1 MINIYRKY
9 IEKNKKYIII
19 ALLFIFLSIGIIIV
33 KQFDTE
39 EKESLELI
47 SIEEE
52 TEQDNKSIEEEED
65 YKIVVHITGEVEKEG
80 IIEIK
85 EGGRISDAIDAAGG
99 LTKEADLERVNL
111 AYELEDGQKIYI
123 PNKNDKDIEEYVTE
137 GVDDIVLPDELSN
150 MGDGLININKA
161 DLEELQELDGIGEAL
176 AENIIAYRENNGKF
190 KNIEDIKNVSGIG
203 DSKYEKIKDS
213 IKIR

>member
-1 MINIYRKY
+1 MINIYKKY
-9 IEKNKKYIII
+9 IEKNKKYVIIGLIFCILII
-19 ALLFIFLSIGIIIV
+19 AIIIV

-39 EKESLELI
+39 EKETLDLI
-47 SIEEE
+47 SIEENTENTE
-52 TEQDNKSIEEEED
+52 TVEEEED
-65 YKIVVHITGEVEKEG
+65 YKIVIHITGEVNNEG

-85 EGGRISDAIDAAGG
+85 EGGRISDAIEEAGG

-111 AYELEDGQKIYI
+111 AYELEKKQKIYI
-123 PNKNDKDIEEYVTE
+123 PNKKDKDIEEYVTE
-137 GVDDIVLPDELSN
+137 GVDDIVLPDELSKA
-150 MGDGLININKA
+150 GDGLVNINKA
-161 DLEELQELDGIGEAL
+161 SSEELQELDGIGEAL

-203 DSKYEKIKDS
+203 DSKYEKIKDN

>member
-1 MINIYRKY
+1 MINIYKKY
-9 IEKNKKYIII
+9 IEKNKKYVIIGLIFCILII
-19 ALLFIFLSIGIIIV
+19 AIIIV

-39 EKESLELI
+39 EKETLDLI
-47 SIEEE
+47 SIEENTENTE
-52 TEQDNKSIEEEED
+52 TVEEEED
-65 YKIVVHITGEVEKEG
+65 YKIVIHITGEVNNEG

-85 EGGRISDAIDAAGG
+85 EGGRISDAIEEAGG

-123 PNKNDKDIEEYVTE
+123 PNKKDKDIEEYVTE
-137 GVDDIVLPDELSN
+137 GVDDIVLPDELSKA
-150 MGDGLININKA
+150 GDGLVNINKA
-161 DLEELQELDGIGEAL
+161 SSEELQELDGIGEAL

-203 DSKYEKIKDS
+203 DSKYEKIKDN

>member
-1 MINIYRKY
+1 MINIYKKY
-9 IEKNKKYIII
+9 IEKNKKYVIIGLIFCILII
-19 ALLFIFLSIGIIIV
+19 AIIIV

-39 EKESLELI
+39 EKETLDLI
-47 SIEEE
+47 SIEENTENTE
-52 TEQDNKSIEEEED
+52 TVEEEKD
-65 YKIVVHITGEVEKEG
+65 YKIVIHITGEVNNEG

-85 EGGRISDAIDAAGG
+85 EGGRISDAIEEAGG

-123 PNKNDKDIEEYVTE
+123 PNKKDKDIEEYVTE
-137 GVDDIVLPDELSN
+137 GVDDIVLPDELSKA
-150 MGDGLININKA
+150 GDGLVNINKA
-161 DLEELQELDGIGEAL
+161 SSEELQELDGIGEAL

-203 DSKYEKIKDS
+203 DSKYEKIKDN

>member
-1 MINIYRKY
+1 MINIYKKY
-9 IEKNKKYIII
+9 IEKNKKYVIIGLIFCILII
-19 ALLFIFLSIGIIIV
+19 AIIIV

-39 EKESLELI
+39 EKETLDLI
-47 SIEEE
+47 SIEANTENTE
-52 TEQDNKSIEEEED
+52 TVEEEED
-65 YKIVVHITGEVEKEG
+65 YKIVIHITGEVNNEG

-85 EGGRISDAIDAAGG
+85 EGGRISDAIEEAGG

-123 PNKNDKDIEEYVTE
+123 PNKKDKDIEEYVTE
-137 GVDDIVLPDELSN
+137 GVDDIVLPDELSKA
-150 MGDGLININKA
+150 GDGLVNINKA
-161 DLEELQELDGIGEAL
+161 SSEELQELDGIGEAL

-203 DSKYEKIKDS
+203 DSKYEKIKDN

>member
-1 MINIYRKY
+1 MINIYKKY
-9 IEKNKKYIII
+9 IEKNKKYVIIGLIFCILII
-19 ALLFIFLSIGIIIV
+19 AIIIV

-39 EKESLELI
+39 EKETLDLI
-47 SIEEE
+47 SIEENTENTE
-52 TEQDNKSIEEEED
+52 TVEEEED
-65 YKIVVHITGEVEKEG
+65 YKIVIHITGEVNNEG

-85 EGGRISDAIDAAGG
+85 EGGRISDAIEEAGG

-123 PNKNDKDIEEYVTE
+123 PNKKDKDIEEYVTE
-137 GVDDIVLPDELSN
+137 GVDDIVLPDELSKA
-150 MGDGLININKA
+150 GDGLVNINKA
-161 DLEELQELDGIGEAL
+161 SSEELQELDGIGEAL

-190 KNIEDIKNVSGIG
+190 KNIENIKNVSGIG
-203 DSKYEKIKDS
+203 DSKYEKIKDN

>member
-19 ALLFIFLSIGIIIV
+19 ALLFIFLIIGIIIV

-150 MGDGLININKA
+150 MGDELININKA

-190 KNIEDIKNVSGIG
+190 KDIEDIKNVSGIG

-213 IKIR
+213 IKIK

>member
-1 MINIYRKY
+1 MINIYKKY
-9 IEKNKKYIII
+9 IEKNKKYVIIGLIFCILII
-19 ALLFIFLSIGIIIV
+19 AIIIV

-39 EKESLELI
+39 EKETLDLI
-47 SIEEE
+47 SIEENTENTE
-52 TEQDNKSIEEEED
+52 TVEEEED
-65 YKIVVHITGEVEKEG
+65 YKIVIHITGEVNNEG

-85 EGGRISDAIDAAGG
+85 EGGRISDAIEEAGG

-123 PNKNDKDIEEYVTE
+123 PNKKDKDIEEYVTE
-137 GVDDIVLPDELSN
+137 GVDDIVLPDELSKA
-150 MGDGLININKA
+150 GDGLVNINKA
-161 DLEELQELDGIGEAL
+161 SSEELQELDGIGEAL

-203 DSKYEKIKDS
+203 DSKYEKIKNN

>member
-1 MINIYRKY
+1 MINIYKKY
-9 IEKNKKYIII
+9 IEKNKKYVIIGLIFCVLII
-19 ALLFIFLSIGIIIV
+19 AIIIV

-39 EKESLELI
+39 EKETLDLI
-47 SIEEE
+47 SIEENTENTE
-52 TEQDNKSIEEEED
+52 TVEEEKD
-65 YKIVVHITGEVEKEG
+65 YKIVIHITGEVNNEG

-85 EGGRISDAIDAAGG
+85 EGGRISDAIEEAGG

-123 PNKNDKDIEEYVTE
+123 PNKKDKDIEEYVTE
-137 GVDDIVLPDELSN
+137 GVDDIVLPDELSKA
-150 MGDGLININKA
+150 GDGLVNINKA
-161 DLEELQELDGIGEAL
+161 SSEELQELDGIGEAL

-203 DSKYEKIKDS
+203 DSKYEKIKDN

>member
-9 IEKNKKYIII
+9 IEKNKKYVIIGLIFCILII
-19 ALLFIFLSIGIIIV
+19 AIIIV

-39 EKESLELI
+39 EKETLDLI
-47 SIEEE
+47 SIEENTENTE
-52 TEQDNKSIEEEED
+52 TVEEEED
-65 YKIVVHITGEVEKEG
+65 YKIVIHITGEVNNEG

-85 EGGRISDAIDAAGG
+85 EGGRISDAIEEAGG

-123 PNKNDKDIEEYVTE
+123 PNKKDKDIEEYVTE
-137 GVDDIVLPDELSN
+137 GVDDIVLPDELSKA
-150 MGDGLININKA
+150 GDGLVNINKA
-161 DLEELQELDGIGEAL
+161 SSEELQELDGIGEAL

-203 DSKYEKIKDS
+203 DSKYEKIKDN

>member
-1 MINIYRKY
+1 MINIYKKY
-9 IEKNKKYIII
+9 IEKNKKYVIIGLIFCILII
-19 ALLFIFLSIGIIIV
+19 AIIIV

-39 EKESLELI
+39 EKETLDLI
-47 SIEEE
+47 SIEENTENTE
-52 TEQDNKSIEEEED
+52 TVEEEED
-65 YKIVVHITGEVEKEG
+65 YKIVIHITGEVNNEG

-85 EGGRISDAIDAAGG
+85 EGGRISDAIEEAGG

-123 PNKNDKDIEEYVTE
+123 PNKKDKDIEEYVTE
-137 GVDDIVLPDELSN
+137 GVDDIVFPDELSKA
-150 MGDGLININKA
+150 GDGLVNINKA
-161 DLEELQELDGIGEAL
+161 SSEELQELDGIGEAL

-203 DSKYEKIKDS
+203 DSKYEKIKDN

>member
-1 MINIYRKY
+1 MINIYKKY
-9 IEKNKKYIII
+9 IEKNKKYVIIGLIFCILII
-19 ALLFIFLSIGIIIV
+19 AIIIV

-39 EKESLELI
+39 EKETLDLI
-47 SIEEE
+47 SIEENTENTE
-52 TEQDNKSIEEEED
+52 TVEEEED
-65 YKIVVHITGEVEKEG
+65 YKIVIHITGEVNNEG

-85 EGGRISDAIDAAGG
+85 EGGRISDAIEEAGG

-123 PNKNDKDIEEYVTE
+123 PNKKDKDIEEYVTE
-137 GVDDIVLPDELSN
+137 GVDDIVLPDELSKA
-150 MGDGLININKA
+150 GDGLVNINKA
-161 DLEELQELDGIGEAL
+161 SSEELQELDGIGEAL
-176 AENIIAYRENNGKF
+176 AENIIAYRENNGRF

-203 DSKYEKIKDS
+203 DSKYEKIKDN

>member
-1 MINIYRKY
+1 MINIYKKY
-9 IEKNKKYIII
+9 IEKNKKYVIIGLIFCILII
-19 ALLFIFLSIGIIIV
+19 AIIIV
-33 KQFDTE
+33 KKFDTE
-39 EKESLELI
+39 EKETLDLI
-47 SIEEE
+47 SIEENTENTE
-52 TEQDNKSIEEEED
+52 TVEEEED
-65 YKIVVHITGEVEKEG
+65 YKIVIHITGEVNNEG

-85 EGGRISDAIDAAGG
+85 EGGRISDAIEEAGG

-123 PNKNDKDIEEYVTE
+123 PNKKDKDIEEYVTE
-137 GVDDIVLPDELSN
+137 GVDDIVLPDELSKA
-150 MGDGLININKA
+150 GDGLVNINKA
-161 DLEELQELDGIGEAL
+161 SSEELQELDGIGEAL

-203 DSKYEKIKDS
+203 DSKYEKIKDN

>member
-19 ALLFIFLSIGIIIV
+19 ALLFIFLIIGIIIV

-85 EGGRISDAIDAAGG
+85 EGGRRKKWRKLI
-99 LTKEADLERVNL
+99 TKYFV
-111 AYELEDGQKIYI
+111 
-123 PNKNDKDIEEYVTE
+123 
-137 GVDDIVLPDELSN
+137 
-150 MGDGLININKA
+150 
-161 DLEELQELDGIGEAL
+161 
-176 AENIIAYRENNGKF
+176 
-190 KNIEDIKNVSGIG
+190 
-203 DSKYEKIKDS
+203 
-213 IKIR
+213 

>member
-19 ALLFIFLSIGIIIV
+19 ALLFIFLIIGIIIV

>member
-19 ALLFIFLSIGIIIV
+19 ALLFMFVINGIIIV

>member
-19 ALLFIFLSIGIIIV
+19 ALLFIFLIIGIIIV

-190 KNIEDIKNVSGIG
+190 KNIEDIKNVSEIG
-203 DSKYEKIKDS
+203 DRKNKKIKDS

>member
-19 ALLFIFLSIGIIIV
+19 ALLFIFLIIGIIIV

-137 GVDDIVLPDELSN
+137 GVEDIVLPDEISN

>member
-1 MINIYRKY
+1 MINIYKKY
-9 IEKNKKYIII
+9 IEKNKKYVIIGLIFCILII
-19 ALLFIFLSIGIIIV
+19 AIIIV

-39 EKESLELI
+39 EKETLDLI
-47 SIEEE
+47 SIEENTENTE
-52 TEQDNKSIEEEED
+52 TVEEEED
-65 YKIVVHITGEVEKEG
+65 YKIVIHITGEVNNEG

-85 EGGRISDAIDAAGG
+85 EGGRISDAIEEAGG

-123 PNKNDKDIEEYVTE
+123 PNKKDKDIEEYVTE
-137 GVDDIVLPDELSN
+137 GVEDIVLPDELSKA
-150 MGDGLININKA
+150 GDGLVNINKA
-161 DLEELQELDGIGEAL
+161 SSEELQELDGIGEAL

-203 DSKYEKIKDS
+203 DSKYEKIKDN

>member
-19 ALLFIFLSIGIIIV
+19 ALLFIFLIIGIIIV

-137 GVDDIVLPDELSN
+137 GVEDIVLPDEISN

-190 KNIEDIKNVSGIG
+190 KDIEDIKNVSGIG

>member
-1 MINIYRKY
+1 MINIYKKY
-9 IEKNKKYIII
+9 IEKNKKYVIIGLIFCILII
-19 ALLFIFLSIGIIIV
+19 AIIIV

-39 EKESLELI
+39 EKETLDLI
-47 SIEEE
+47 SIEENTENTE
-52 TEQDNKSIEEEED
+52 TVEEEED
-65 YKIVVHITGEVEKEG
+65 YKIVIHITGEVNNEG
-80 IIEIK
+80 IIEVK
-85 EGGRISDAIDAAGG
+85 EGGRISDAIEEAGG

-123 PNKNDKDIEEYVTE
+123 PNKKDKDIEEYVTE
-137 GVDDIVLPDELSN
+137 GVDDIVLPDELSKA
-150 MGDGLININKA
+150 GDGLVNINKA
-161 DLEELQELDGIGEAL
+161 SSEELQELDGIGEAL

-203 DSKYEKIKDS
+203 DSKYEKIKDN

>member
-19 ALLFIFLSIGIIIV
+19 ALLFIFLIIGIIIV

-190 KNIEDIKNVSGIG
+190 KDIEDIKNVSGIG

>member
-1 MINIYRKY
+1 MINIYKKY
-9 IEKNKKYIII
+9 IEKNKKYVIIGLIFCILII
-19 ALLFIFLSIGIIIV
+19 AIIIV

-39 EKESLELI
+39 EKETLDLI
-47 SIEEE
+47 SIEENTENTE
-52 TEQDNKSIEEEED
+52 TVEKEED
-65 YKIVVHITGEVEKEG
+65 YKIVIHITGEVNNEG

-85 EGGRISDAIDAAGG
+85 EGGRISDAIEEAGG

-123 PNKNDKDIEEYVTE
+123 PNKKDKDIEEYVTE
-137 GVDDIVLPDELSN
+137 GVDDIVLPDELSKA
-150 MGDGLININKA
+150 GDGLVNINKA
-161 DLEELQELDGIGEAL
+161 SSEELQELDGIGEAL

-203 DSKYEKIKDS
+203 DSKYEKIKDN

>member
-1 MINIYRKY
+1 MINIYKKY
-9 IEKNKKYIII
+9 IEKNKKYVIIGLIFCILII
-19 ALLFIFLSIGIIIV
+19 AIIIV

-39 EKESLELI
+39 EKETLDLI
-47 SIEEE
+47 SIEGNTENTE
-52 TEQDNKSIEEEED
+52 TVEEEED
-65 YKIVVHITGEVEKEG
+65 YKIVIHITGEVNNEG

-85 EGGRISDAIDAAGG
+85 EGGRISDAIEEAGG

-123 PNKNDKDIEEYVTE
+123 PNKKDKDIEEYVTE
-137 GVDDIVLPDELSN
+137 GVDDIVLPDELSKA
-150 MGDGLININKA
+150 GDGLVNINKA
-161 DLEELQELDGIGEAL
+161 SSEELQELDGIGEAL

-203 DSKYEKIKDS
+203 DSKYEKIKDN

>member
-1 MINIYRKY
+1 MINIYKKY
-9 IEKNKKYIII
+9 IEKNKKYVIIGLIFCVLII
-19 ALLFIFLSIGIIIV
+19 AIIIV

-39 EKESLELI
+39 EKETLDLI
-47 SIEEE
+47 SIEENTENTE
-52 TEQDNKSIEEEED
+52 TVEEEED
-65 YKIVVHITGEVEKEG
+65 YKIVIHITGEVNNEG

-85 EGGRISDAIDAAGG
+85 EGGRISDAIEEAGG

-123 PNKNDKDIEEYVTE
+123 PNKKDKDIEEYVTE
-137 GVDDIVLPDELSN
+137 GVDDIVLPDELSKA
-150 MGDGLININKA
+150 GDGLVNINKA
-161 DLEELQELDGIGEAL
+161 SSEELQELDGIGEAL

-203 DSKYEKIKDS
+203 DSKYEKIKDN

>member
-1 MINIYRKY
+1 MINIYKKY
-9 IEKNKKYIII
+9 IEKNKKYVIIGLIFCILII
-19 ALLFIFLSIGIIIV
+19 AIIIV

-39 EKESLELI
+39 EKETLDLI
-47 SIEEE
+47 SIEENTENTE
-52 TEQDNKSIEEEED
+52 TVEKEED
-65 YKIVVHITGEVEKEG
+65 YKIVIHITGEVNNEG

-85 EGGRISDAIDAAGG
+85 EGGRISDAIEEAGG

-123 PNKNDKDIEEYVTE
+123 PNKKDKDIEEYVTE
-137 GVDDIVLPDELSN
+137 GVDDIVLPDELSKA
-150 MGDGLININKA
+150 GDELVNINKA
-161 DLEELQELDGIGEAL
+161 SSEELQELDGIGEAL

-203 DSKYEKIKDS
+203 DSKYEKIKDN

>member
-1 MINIYRKY
+1 MINIYKKY
-9 IEKNKKYIII
+9 IEKNKKYVIIGLIFCILII
-19 ALLFIFLSIGIIIV
+19 AIIIV

-39 EKESLELI
+39 EKETLDLI
-47 SIEEE
+47 SIEENTENTE
-52 TEQDNKSIEEEED
+52 TVEEEED
-65 YKIVVHITGEVEKEG
+65 YKIVIHITGEVNNEG

-85 EGGRISDAIDAAGG
+85 EGGRISDAIEEAGG

-123 PNKNDKDIEEYVTE
+123 PNKKDKDIEEYVTE
-137 GVDDIVLPDELSN
+137 GVDDIVLPDELSKA
-150 MGDGLININKA
+150 GDGLVNINKA
-161 DLEELQELDGIGEAL
+161 SSEELQELDGIGEAL

-190 KNIEDIKNVSGIG
+190 KNIDDIKNVSGIG
-203 DSKYEKIKDS
+203 DSKYEKIKDN

>member
-19 ALLFIFLSIGIIIV
+19 ALLFIFLIIGIIIV

-123 PNKNDKDIEEYVTE
+123 PNKNDKDIDEYVTE
-137 GVDDIVLPDELSN
+137 GVDDIVLPDELTN

>member
-1 MINIYRKY
+1 MINIYKKY
-9 IEKNKKYIII
+9 IEKNKKYVIIGLIFCILII
-19 ALLFIFLSIGIIIV
+19 AIIIV

-39 EKESLELI
+39 EKETLDLI
-47 SIEEE
+47 SIEGNTENTE
-52 TEQDNKSIEEEED
+52 TVEEEED
-65 YKIVVHITGEVEKEG
+65 YKIVIHITGEVNNEG

-85 EGGRISDAIDAAGG
+85 EGGRISDAIEEAGG

-123 PNKNDKDIEEYVTE
+123 PNKKDKDIEEYVTE
-137 GVDDIVLPDELSN
+137 GVDDIVLPDELSKA
-150 MGDGLININKA
+150 GDGLVNINKA
-161 DLEELQELDGIGEAL
+161 SSEELQELDGIGEAL

>member
-19 ALLFIFLSIGIIIV
+19 ALLFIFLIIGIIIV

-123 PNKNDKDIEEYVTE
+123 PNKNDKDIDEYVTE
-137 GVDDIVLPDELSN
+137 GVDDIVLPDELTN

-190 KNIEDIKNVSGIG
+190 KDIEDIKNVSGIG

-213 IKIR
+213 IKIK

>member
-1 MINIYRKY
+1 MINIYKKY
-9 IEKNKKYIII
+9 IEKNKKYVIIGLIFCILII
-19 ALLFIFLSIGIIIV
+19 AIIIV

-39 EKESLELI
+39 EKETLDLI
-47 SIEEE
+47 SIEENTENTE
-52 TEQDNKSIEEEED
+52 TVEEEED
-65 YKIVVHITGEVEKEG
+65 YKIVIHITGEVNNEG

-85 EGGRISDAIDAAGG
+85 EGGRISDAIEEAGG

-123 PNKNDKDIEEYVTE
+123 PNKKDKDIEEYVTE
-137 GVDDIVLPDELSN
+137 GVDDIVLPDELSKA
-150 MGDGLININKA
+150 GDGLVNINKA
-161 DLEELQELDGIGEAL
+161 SSEELQELDGIGEAL

-203 DSKYEKIKDS
+203 DSKYERIKDN

>member
-1 MINIYRKY
+1 MINIYKKY
-9 IEKNKKYIII
+9 IEKNKKYVIIGLIFCILII
-19 ALLFIFLSIGIIIV
+19 AIIIV

-39 EKESLELI
+39 EKETLDLI
-47 SIEEE
+47 SIEENTENTE
-52 TEQDNKSIEEEED
+52 TVEEEED
-65 YKIVVHITGEVEKEG
+65 YKIVIHITGEVNNEG

-85 EGGRISDAIDAAGG
+85 EGGRISDAIEEAGG

-123 PNKNDKDIEEYVTE
+123 PNKNDKDIDEYVTE
-137 GVDDIVLPDELSN
+137 GVDDIVLPDELTN

-203 DSKYEKIKDS
+203 DSKYEKIKDN

>member
-19 ALLFIFLSIGIIIV
+19 ALLFIFLIIGIIIV

-123 PNKNDKDIEEYVTE
+123 PNKKDKDIEEYVTE
-137 GVDDIVLPDELSN
+137 GVDDIVLPDELSKA
-150 MGDGLININKA
+150 GDGLVNINKA
-161 DLEELQELDGIGEAL
+161 SSEELQELDGIGEAL

-203 DSKYEKIKDS
+203 DSKYEKIKDN

>member
-1 MINIYRKY
+1 MINIYKKY
-9 IEKNKKYIII
+9 IEKNKKYVIIGLIFCILII
-19 ALLFIFLSIGIIIV
+19 AIIIV

-39 EKESLELI
+39 EKETLDLI
-47 SIEEE
+47 SIEENTENTE
-52 TEQDNKSIEEEED
+52 TVEEEED
-65 YKIVVHITGEVEKEG
+65 YKIVIHITGEVNNEG

-85 EGGRISDAIDAAGG
+85 EGGRISDAIEEAGG

-123 PNKNDKDIEEYVTE
+123 PNKKDKGIEEYVTE
-137 GVDDIVLPDELSN
+137 GVDDIVLPDELSKA
-150 MGDGLININKA
+150 GDGLVNINKA
-161 DLEELQELDGIGEAL
+161 SSEELQELDGIGEAL

-203 DSKYEKIKDS
+203 DSKYEKIKDN

>member
-19 ALLFIFLSIGIIIV
+19 ALLFIFLIIGIIIV

-80 IIEIK
+80 IIAIK

>member
-19 ALLFIFLSIGIIIV
+19 ALLFIFLIIGIIIV

-213 IKIR
+213 IKIK

>member
-1 MINIYRKY
+1 MINIYKKY
-9 IEKNKKYIII
+9 IEKNKKYVIIGLIFCILII
-19 ALLFIFLSIGIIIV
+19 AIIIV

-39 EKESLELI
+39 EKETLDLI
-47 SIEEE
+47 SIEENTENTE
-52 TEQDNKSIEEEED
+52 TVEEEED
-65 YKIVVHITGEVEKEG
+65 YKIVIHITGEVNNEG

-85 EGGRISDAIDAAGG
+85 EGGRISDAIEEAGG

-123 PNKNDKDIEEYVTE
+123 PNKKDKDIEEYVTE
-137 GVDDIVLPDELSN
+137 GVDDIVLPDELSKAR
-150 MGDGLININKA
+150 DGLVNINKA
-161 DLEELQELDGIGEAL
+161 SSEELQELDGIGEAL

-203 DSKYEKIKDS
+203 DSKYEKIKDN

>member
-1 MINIYRKY
+1 MINIYKKY
-9 IEKNKKYIII
+9 IEKNKKYVIIGLIFCILII
-19 ALLFIFLSIGIIIV
+19 AIIIV

-39 EKESLELI
+39 EKETLDLI
-47 SIEEE
+47 SIEENTENTE
-52 TEQDNKSIEEEED
+52 TVEEEED
-65 YKIVVHITGEVEKEG
+65 YKIVIHITGEVNNEG

-85 EGGRISDAIDAAGG
+85 EGGRISDAIEEAGG

-123 PNKNDKDIEEYVTE
+123 PNKKDKKIEEYVTE
-137 GVDDIVLPDELSN
+137 GVDDIVLPDELSKA
-150 MGDGLININKA
+150 GDGLVNINKA
-161 DLEELQELDGIGEAL
+161 SSEELQELDGIGEAL

-203 DSKYEKIKDS
+203 DSKYEKIKDN

>member
-1 MINIYRKY
+1 MINIYKKY
-9 IEKNKKYIII
+9 IEKNKKYVIIGLIFCILII
-19 ALLFIFLSIGIIIV
+19 AIIIV

-39 EKESLELI
+39 EKETLELI
-47 SIEEE
+47 SIEENTENTE
-52 TEQDNKSIEEEED
+52 TVEEEED
-65 YKIVVHITGEVEKEG
+65 YKIVIHITGEVNNEG

-85 EGGRISDAIDAAGG
+85 EGGRISDAIEEAGG

-123 PNKNDKDIEEYVTE
+123 PNKKDKDIEEYVTE
-137 GVDDIVLPDELSN
+137 GVDDIVLPDELSKA
-150 MGDGLININKA
+150 GDGLVNINKA
-161 DLEELQELDGIGEAL
+161 SSEELQELDGIGEAL

-203 DSKYEKIKDS
+203 DSKYEKIKDN